1 MTWNKYIIL
10 VMMSMHVYSNVVNEC
25 KHSRSIY
32 LDETAYSDGGL
43 ESLALFKAIRTNLI
57 CNAKISISCENNYT
71 ACSGNLAECISS
83 EIYVVIDMS
92 RFLLW

>member
-57 CNAKISISCENNYT
+57 CNAKISISCENNYMYT
-71 ACSGNLAECISS
+71 ACSGNLAECS
-83 EIYVVIDMS
+83 YVVIDMS